1 MKGWEL
7 NFSIFKIRNVKKTL
21 LAIFLLAATTVPA
34 YAQLF
39 ISGNIEFS
47 NIGSTRS
54 QGFDN
59 TQPQGMALGVT
70 VQMGYQFSE
79 TFKAGIQAGISN
91 SLFTYT
97 DGFYDRDA
105 LAWKQSITDDRTL
118 MTAGGGLFVRIRCA
132 EAGLLS
138 FHLQLSGNY
147 AYGMG
152 ASTVVEQR
160 ANEDMPN
167 KTRRDFTRN
176 TLEVKLV
183 PVATYA
189 LSQHFGIDLY
199 ADLLS
204 IAYRHDKQT
213 NMLPIDLLVTSKSA
227 GVDYTFATSTIETAL
242 KAQQASL
249 LTVGLYYQ
257 F

>member
-1 MKGWEL
+1 M
-7 NFSIFKIRNVKKTL
+7 KKTL
-21 LAIFLLAATTVPA
+21 LVILLLAATVAPS

-39 ISGNIEFS
+39 MSGNIEYS
-47 NIGSTRS
+47 NRSYSRS

-91 SLFTYT
+91 SRFTYT

-105 LAWKQSITDDRTL
+105 LTWKQSITNDRTL
-118 MTAGGGLFVRIRCA
+118 MTAGGGLFMRIRCVD
-132 EAGLLS
+132 AGRLT
-138 FHLQLSGNY
+138 FHMQLSGNY

-167 KTRRDFTRN
+167 KTRTDFTRN
-176 TLEVKLV
+176 TLEIKLV
-183 PVATYA
+183 PVATFA

-204 IAYRHDKQT
+204 CGLRHES
-213 NMLPIDLLVTSKSA
+213 LPVILSGLYLVTVTQQFFITSCKPRHHLFGFVHHLERQRCHVHRYHYLFVV
-227 GVDYTFATSTIETAL
+227 GVYVRQL
-242 KAQQASL
+242 
-249 LTVGLYYQ
+249 VG
-257 F
+257 

>member
-1 MKGWEL
+1 
-7 NFSIFKIRNVKKTL
+7 VKKTL
-21 LAIFLLAATTVPA
+21 LVILLLAATVAPS

-39 ISGNIEFS
+39 MSGNIEYS
-47 NIGSTRS
+47 NRSYSRS

-91 SLFTYT
+91 SRFTYT

-105 LAWKQSITDDRTL
+105 LTWKQSITNDRTL
-118 MTAGGGLFVRIRCA
+118 MTAGGGLFMRIRCVD
-132 EAGLLS
+132 AGRLT
-138 FHLQLSGNY
+138 FHMQLSGNY
-147 AYGMG
+147 AYGIG

-167 KTRRDFTRN
+167 KTRTDFTRN
-176 TLEVKLV
+176 TLEIKLV
-183 PVATYA
+183 PVATFA

-213 NMLPIDLLVTSKSA
+213 NMLPIDLLVSSRSA
-227 GVDYTFATSTIETAL
+227 GVDYTVSTSTIEAAL
-242 KAQQASL
+242 KSQQASL